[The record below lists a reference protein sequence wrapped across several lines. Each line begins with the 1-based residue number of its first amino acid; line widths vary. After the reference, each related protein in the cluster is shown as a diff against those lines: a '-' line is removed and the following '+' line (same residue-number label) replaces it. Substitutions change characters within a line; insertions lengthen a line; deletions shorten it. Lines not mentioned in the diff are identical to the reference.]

1 MWRKV
6 VFNQL
11 KLLVKILVDFIQLL
25 TSILLDI
32 RPYLPE
38 EIYQGKLDQSGDR
51 IFSSHLIIKLSH
63 WKIIL
68 ILEIKMENIKGR
80 IREKLERK
88 NGSNY
93 CMN

>member
-1 MWRKV
+1 MIV
-6 VFNQL
+6 PVPVHCFSLTFNLL

-32 RPYLPE
+32 RPYLPSAE

-68 ILEIKMENIKGR
+68 ILGIENG
-80 IREKLERK
+80 EF
-88 NGSNY
+88 
-93 CMN
+93 